1 MLSVS
6 LMKRICKVYVVNI
19 FNGMFVC
26 KTVKC
31 LIEDAFSTTD
41 LDEKGKWDLTGK
53 EGRSQDH
60 NKKNIGSLHPRK
72 RWEPCD
78 EHFDNL
84 AKNKEVDE
92 GWIRPFSPFR
102 Q

>member
-41 LDEKGKWDLTGK
+41 LDEKGK
-53 EGRSQDH
+53 
-60 NKKNIGSLHPRK
+60 
-72 RWEPCD
+72 
-78 EHFDNL
+78 
-84 AKNKEVDE
+84 
-92 GWIRPFSPFR
+92 
-102 Q
+102 